1 MYSNYKKKRKISK
14 LEKIDE
20 DSIFIEKQ
28 VKYNEYN
35 QINIIEKIYDLY
47 NKLIKTLIKH
57 NSSSFINFRRF

>member
-1 MYSNYKKKRKISK
+1 MYSNYIKKRKISK

>member
-28 VKYNEYN
+28 IEYNEYN
-35 QINIIEKIYDLY
+35 QINIIEKIYELY
-47 NKLIKTLIKH
+47 NKLIKNIM
-57 NSSSFINFRRF
+57 

>member
-35 QINIIEKIYDLY
+35 QINIIEKIYELY
-47 NKLIKTLIKH
+47 NKLIKTLNKH
-57 NSSSFINFRRF
+57 NSSFINFRRF